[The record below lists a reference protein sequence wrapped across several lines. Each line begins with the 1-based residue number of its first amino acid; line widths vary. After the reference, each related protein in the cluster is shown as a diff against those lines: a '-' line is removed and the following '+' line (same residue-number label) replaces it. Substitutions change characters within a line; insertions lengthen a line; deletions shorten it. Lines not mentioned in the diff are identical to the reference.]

1 MIPPPIQL
9 SIAEIVEEA
18 DHIAQEEKEK
28 EADESTNLVQTEITG
43 RIYPDF
49 NVDNVIKSNAVFADK
64 QKVSIISLIKLLI
77 PVIESK
83 QVIVTLTKQQEEFIG
98 DVKIEWQAHLRE
110 YFNDRTITLLIRT
123 DDNVE
128 TKRQAYTPSEQFR
141 EMMDENETFRKMVQ
155 KFKLK
160 LKQ

>member
-1 MIPPPIQL
+1 M

-28 EADESTNLVQTEITG
+28 ENDEDNIIIQPDLSG
-43 RIYPDF
+43 RIYPEF

-77 PVIESK
+77 PVIDNK
-83 QVIVTLTKQQEEFIG
+83 QVIITLTKQQEEFIG

-110 YFNDRTITLLIRT
+110 YFNDRSITLFIHT

-128 TKRQAYTPSEQFR
+128 TKRKAYTPSEQFR
-141 EMMDENETFRKMVQ
+141 EMMDENEMFRKMVQ